1 MLGGSRRL
9 ASRALAEHDV
19 SARVCFAEGGWKA
32 RLAGKSLSQG
42 PRLPPAGQLQKLY
55 VLSADDVPWFA
66 PHPKTGVLQPTML
79 RAAEN
84 SRRNISARECY
95 KKVIL
100 REGLQCQLRVGAFA
114 SQGMARG
121 QLGVGVAGEQSN
133 AWCTWESHRSHGRW
147 HVRGVNGP
155 QWC

>member
-1 MLGGSRRL
+1 MRFARQQSTGRARRL
-9 ASRALAEHDV
+9 GSCLFRGGRLEGEAGRKVSLAWSSV
-19 SARVCFAEGGWKA
+19 A
-32 RLAGKSLSQG
+32 
-42 PRLPPAGQLQKLY
+42 PAGQLQKLY
-55 VLSADDVPWFA
+55 VLSADDVSWFA

-79 RAAEN
+79 RAPEN

-133 AWCTWESHRSHGRW
+133 AWCTWESHRSPGRW